1 MEPKQRG
8 ELGLV
13 WEPKSRGGGRGEAER
28 QRSDSLPHPGDDRL
42 ATSLVEPQGGQVR
55 EKAEH
60 QAEEG
65 PDNATGAVTVGGND
79 ISCL

>member
-1 MEPKQRG
+1 MNWVLSGSPNLEG
-8 ELGLV
+8 AE
-13 WEPKSRGGGRGEAER
+13 EEEAER

-42 ATSLVEPQGGQVR
+42 ATSLTEPQGGQVR

-60 QAEEG
+60 RAEEG
-65 PDNATGAVTVGGND
+65 PDNATGAATVGGND

>member
-1 MEPKQRG
+1 MNLVLSGSLNLEG
-8 ELGLV
+8 E
-13 WEPKSRGGGRGEAER
+13 EEEEAER

-42 ATSLVEPQGGQVR
+42 ATSLAEPQGGQVR

-60 QAEEG
+60 QTEEG
-65 PDNATGAVTVGGND
+65 PDNATGAATVGGND